1 MNHLNAVTLIIVLA
15 SFLGVT
21 LIGFASA
28 RWRPAEDLMHLNE
41 WGLAGRGFG
50 TFVSWFLLGGD
61 IYTAYTFIAVP
72 ALVYATGAAG
82 FYALAYTIM
91 VFPIVFIFG
100 PRLWSVARARGYVTP
115 GEFVRGRH
123 GSQGLGLAVAATG
136 ILATMPYI
144 ALQLVGIESV
154 LTVMGIG
161 STSGNAFIR
170 DLPLIIAFG
179 VVAAYTYLAGLRAP
193 ALIAFVKD
201 IFIYLTVIVAIIY
214 IPGKLGGW
222 GHIFGTASAHLEKVN
237 PATGKPFGSIVV
249 MPAGEWAYA
258 TLALGSALALFVYP
272 HATTGVF
279 AAKRRD
285 VIRRN
290 AAMLPAYTLVLGLI
304 ALFGYMARSV
314 PAVNADVNASGGNA
328 QLSVPLLFA
337 HMFPSWFAGIADS
350 AIVIGALVPAAVMS
364 IAAANLFTR
373 TIYKELFRPYA
384 TPAEETRVARLA
396 SLLMKVGALG
406 FALELNKTFSI
417 NLQLL
422 GGIWILQ
429 TFPAIVIGLYTRW
442 FHRIAL
448 IVGWAA
454 GMAYGTVQAYRTSG
468 GGQAHFGASV
478 APVFGHTTYIAVTA
492 LIVNLLVATVLTLV
506 FRKIGL
512 QDGYDET
519 RPSDYLADP
528 VTVPAAAPGPSKTE
542 PPPASWSPPE
552 GPPASWS
559 PPEPP
564 PDWWSSAEP
573 PAAFSAWSEP
583 PSSPPDQ
590 PARPGEPGSPAESVV
605 TGLLPS
611 LFAPAPPTAPEPIS
625 FPAPAEPPPAPE
637 LRPEPPPAPNLNAA
651 TVPPAFSA
659 PPASPTP
666 LFTTATW
673 TLLVAADRGYYDR
686 MKMVRGWSGSDVAF
700 PAHASERRIPLV
712 GKQMRIGRRS
722 ATREL
727 EPEIDLADPPVDPG
741 ISRLHATL
749 IAAPDGT
756 WSVLDPGSAN
766 GTLLNGRQIATG
778 DLITLREGDRI
789 NLGAWTVITMH
800 RG

>member
-15 SFLGVT
+15 SFLVVT

-91 VFPIVFIFG
+91 VFPIVFIFA

-161 STSGNAFIR
+161 STSGNAIIR

-201 IFIYLTVIVAIIY
+201 ILIYLTVIVAMIY
-214 IPGKLGGW
+214 IPGRLGGW
-222 GHIFGTASAHLEKVN
+222 GHIFGTASAHLKTVN
-237 PATGKPFGSIVV
+237 PATGKPYGSIVV
-249 MPAGEWAYA
+249 LPAGEWAYA

-279 AAKRRD
+279 AAKRRN

-304 ALFGYMARSV
+304 ALFGYMARAV
-314 PAVNADVNASGGNA
+314 PAVNRDVKASGGNA

-337 HMFPSWFAGIADS
+337 HMFPSWFAGVADS

-384 TPAEETRVARLA
+384 TPAEETRVARIA

-448 IVGWAA
+448 IIGWAA
-454 GMAYGTVQAYRTSG
+454 GMAYGTYQAYQTSG
-468 GGQAHFGASV
+468 GGQAHFGTSV

-492 LIVNLLVATVLTLV
+492 LIINLVMAAVLTLV

-528 VTVPAAAPGPSKTE
+528 VTVPAAAP
-542 PPPASWSPPE
+542 
-552 GPPASWS
+552 
-559 PPEPP
+559 
-564 PDWWSSAEP
+564 
-573 PAAFSAWSEP
+573 
-583 PSSPPDQ
+583 SSPPDQ
-590 PARPGEPGSPAESVV
+590 PARPDEPGSPAESVV
-605 TGLLPS
+605 TDLLAS

-637 LRPEPPPAPNLNAA
+637 LRPEPPPAVVLEPPPAPELNAA
-651 TVPPAFSA
+651 TVPAAFSA
-659 PPASPTP
+659 PPISPTP
-666 LFTTATW
+666 LFTAATW
-673 TLLVAADRGYYDR
+673 TVLVAADRGYYDR
-686 MKMVRGWSGSDVAF
+686 MKMVCGWSGSDVAF
-700 PAHASERRIPLV
+700 PAHASERSIPLV
-712 GKQMRIGRRS
+712 GKQMRIGRRN
-722 ATREL
+722 AAREL
-727 EPEIDLADPPVDPG
+727 EPEIDLADPPVDLG
-741 ISRLHATL
+741 ISRLHAML

-778 DLITLREGDRI
+778 DRIALREGDRI
-789 NLGAWTVITMH
+789 NLGAWTVITVH